1 MRISSPSGANGRLQA
16 TIFKKCSRESHR
28 PESNKGCA
36 NGTCQHTCEPSVI
49 EKCPHKWTVRYV
61 VNGTQRERS
70 FADEIDAG
78 KRVRYGTG
86 LKKAQD
92 FQLELTRGKR
102 AQGKTYVDPKAGSE
116 PFGPAAEAFIMSGAI
131 QASADSRELYM
142 SNYRTAIKG
151 LFGQR
156 TLAQMATQAAADE
169 VTELL
174 NVTLAGKSI
183 GHRRIT
189 RMIIT
194 GTMDAAARA
203 EKIGRHKLTGIR
215 LTEGTRAPAAPDD
228 DDDDD
233 ESGGFVCITDAQV
246 RQLAE
251 GITVTDEGTGRKR
264 TLAGVGIAVW
274 LQRTMGLRIREAL
287 GVEKSD
293 FRTRKNG
300 ERYLRLRSQA
310 TRDGRT
316 RAPLKH
322 RKEGEG
328 RNVPVPDYVWDIV
341 AAMPD
346 GPLCPGPRG
355 TRYMQYNTAR
365 VRFAAIM
372 DAAGVTGYTT
382 HSLRHQFASE
392 CLDDGMNIMDLSAV
406 LGHAD
411 PSVTLRTYVHAMPDA
426 EQRTRAMMNARWT
439 GRPALKAA
447 A

>member
-1 MRISSPSGANGRLQA
+1 MREGSAKGTNGRLQA
-16 TIFKKCSRESHR
+16 TIFKKCSAEFHR

-36 NGTCQHTCEPSVI
+36 SGTCQHTCEAAGT

-61 VNGTQRERS
+61 VNGVQREKS
-70 FADEIDAG
+70 FADEIDAQ
-78 KRVRYGTG
+78 KRVRSGSG

-116 PFGPAAEAFIMSGAI
+116 PFGPACEAFVMSGAL
-131 QASADSRELYM
+131 QANQGSRALYM
-142 SNYRTAIKG
+142 SNYRATIKG
-151 LFGQR
+151 LFAHR
-156 TLAQMATQAAADE
+156 TLAQMATQATADE

-174 NVTLAGKSI
+174 NVTMAGSST
-183 GHRRIT
+183 GHRRVT
-189 RMIIT
+189 RMLIT

-215 LTEGTRAPAAPDD
+215 LTEGTRAAAAPDD
-228 DDDDD
+228 DDD
-233 ESGGFVCITDAQV
+233 EAGGLVVITDAQAA
-246 RQLAE
+246 QLAE
-251 GITVTDEGTGRKR
+251 GITVAAGGTGRKR
-264 TLAGVGIAVW
+264 TLAGVGIAAW

-287 GVEKSD
+287 GTEKAD

-310 TRDGRT
+310 SRDGRT

-328 RNVPVPDYVWDIV
+328 RNVPVPDYVWDMV
-341 AAMPD
+341 QAMPD
-346 GPLCPGPRG
+346 GPLCRGPRA
-355 TRYMQYNTAR
+355 TRYLPYNTAR
-365 VRFAAIM
+365 ERFNAIM
-372 DAAGVTGYTT
+372 DALGVDGYTT

-392 CLDDGMNIMDLSAV
+392 ALDDGMNIMDLSAV

-411 PSVTLRTYVHAMPDA
+411 PSVTLRIYVHAMPDA
-426 EQRTRAMMNARWT
+426 EQRTRALMNKRWP
-439 GRPALKAA
+439 GKPGLKAA

>member
-1 MRISSPSGANGRLQA
+1 MREGPAKGTNGRLQA
-16 TIFKKCSRESHR
+16 TIFKKCSVEFHR

-36 NGTCQHTCEPSVI
+36 NGTCQHTCEANGT
-49 EKCPHKWTVRYV
+49 ERCAHKWTVRYV
-61 VNGTQRERS
+61 VNGVQREKS
-70 FADEIDAG
+70 FADEIDAQ
-78 KRVRYGTG
+78 KRIRYGTG

-116 PFGPAAEAFIMSGAI
+116 LFGPAVEAFIMSGAI

-142 SNYRTAIKG
+142 SNYRTAIRG
-151 LFGQR
+151 LFGHR
-156 TLAQMATQAAADE
+156 TLAQMATQATADE

-174 NVTLAGKSI
+174 NVTQAGRSI
-183 GHRRIT
+183 GHRRVT
-189 RMIIT
+189 RMLIT

-215 LTEGTRAPAAPDD
+215 LTEGTRPPAPDD
-228 DDDDD
+228 EDDD
-233 ESGGFVCITDAQV
+233 ETGGFVFITDAQV
-246 RQLAE
+246 RQLAK
-251 GITVTDEGTGRKR
+251 GITVTDQGTGRKR
-264 TLAGVGIAVW
+264 ALAGVGIAAW

-287 GVEKSD
+287 GVEKAD

-328 RNVPVPDYVWDIV
+328 RNVPVPDYVWDMV
-341 AAMPD
+341 QAMPD
-346 GPLCPGPRG
+346 GPLCPGPRA

-365 VRFAAIM
+365 ERFNAIM
-372 DAAGVTGYTT
+372 DALGVTGYTT

-392 CLDDGMNIMDLSAV
+392 CLDDGMNIMDLSAA

-426 EQRTRAMMNARWT
+426 EARTRAMMNARWT
-439 GRPALKAA
+439 AAPALKAA

>member
-1 MRISSPSGANGRLQA
+1 MGKLSSSGANGRLQA

-36 NGTCQHTCEPSVI
+36 SGTCQHTCEPSAI
-49 EKCPHKWTVRYV
+49 EKCPHRWTVRYV

-70 FADEIDAG
+70 FADEIDAT

-116 PFGPAAEAFIMSGAI
+116 LFGPACEAFIMSSAI
-131 QASADSRELYM
+131 QANQGSRELYM
-142 SNYRTAIKG
+142 SNYRATIRG
-151 LFGQR
+151 LFAHR
-156 TLAQMATQAAADE
+156 TLAQMATQATAEE

-174 NVTLAGKSI
+174 NVTQAGSST
-183 GHRRIT
+183 GHRRVT
-189 RMIIT
+189 RMLIT

-215 LTEGTRAPAAPDD
+215 LTEGTRTTVPA
-228 DDDDD
+228 DDD
-233 ESGGFVCITDAQV
+233 EEDDEAGGFVFITDAQAA
-246 RQLAE
+246 RLAE
-251 GITVTDEGTGRKR
+251 GITTDEGTGRKR
-264 TLAGVGIAVW
+264 TLQGAGVAAW

-287 GVEKSD
+287 GTEKAD

-310 TRDGRT
+310 SRDGRT

-328 RNVPVPDYVWDIV
+328 RNVPVPDYVWDMV
-341 AAMPD
+341 QAMPD
-346 GPLCPGPRG
+346 GPLCPGPRAS
-355 TRYMQYNTAR
+355 RYLPYNTAR

-372 DAAGVTGYTT
+372 DALGVDGYTT

-392 CLDDGMNIMDLSAV
+392 CLDDGMNIMDLSSV

-411 PSVTLRTYVHAMPDA
+411 PSVTLRIYVHAMPDA
-426 EQRTRAMMNARWT
+426 EQRTRALMNKRWT
-439 GRPALKAA
+439 SQAA
-447 A
+447 

>member
-1 MRISSPSGANGRLQA
+1 MREGSSRGTNGRLQA
-16 TIFKKCSRESHR
+16 TIFKKCSREFHR
-28 PESNKGCA
+28 TESNKGCA
-36 NGTCQHTCEPSVI
+36 SGTCQHTCEASGV

-70 FADEIDAG
+70 FADEIDAA

-86 LKKAQD
+86 LKKARD

-116 PFGPAAEAFIMSGAI
+116 LFGPAAEAFIMSSALDANP
-131 QASADSRELYM
+131 ASRDLYM
-142 SNYRTAIKG
+142 SNYRANIGG
-151 LFGQR
+151 LFGHR
-156 TLAQMATQAAADE
+156 TLAQMTTQATADE

-174 NVTLAGKSI
+174 NITQAGRSMP
-183 GHRRIT
+183 HRRIT

-228 DDDDD
+228 DDD
-233 ESGGFVCITDAQV
+233 ETGGFVCITDAQAM
-246 RQLAE
+246 QLA
-251 GITVTDEGTGRKR
+251 GGTTVADEAGRTR
-264 TLAGVGIAVW
+264 TLAGVGISVW

-287 GVEKSD
+287 GVEKAD

-310 TRDGRT
+310 SRDGRT

-328 RNVPVPDYVWDIV
+328 RNVPVPDYVWNIV
-341 AAMPD
+341 QAMPD

-355 TRYMQYNTAR
+355 SRYMRYNTAR

-372 DAAGVTGYTT
+372 DALKVDGYTT

-411 PSVTLRTYVHAMPDA
+411 PSVTLRIYVHAMPDA
-426 EQRTRAMMNARWT
+426 EQRTRALMNKRW
-439 GRPALKAA
+439 PALRTAA
-447 A
+447 